1 MKPLIVSLFIGAIGL
16 AFSLSALA
24 ANPTPKPTPVVRHTV
39 ISSIS
44 ADSVTV
50 DTGKSTQTYKIDK
63 HTQLMFDGKKVP
75 LSDLKA
81 GMRVMVTPDFDGK
94 TASAINAGAPPKV
107 APAASPSP
115 APKK

>member
-1 MKPLIVSLFIGAIGL
+1 MKPLIVSRFIGVVGL
-16 AFSLSALA
+16 AFSFSAFA
-24 ANPTPKPTPVVRHTV
+24 ANPAPKATTPVIHHTV

-44 ADSVTV
+44 ADSITV
-50 DTGKSTQTYKIDK
+50 NTGKSTQTYKIDK

-75 LSDLKA
+75 MSDLKA

-94 TASAINAGAPPKV
+94 TASAINGGAPPKV
-107 APAASPSP
+107 APAASP